1 MSRDFPD
8 WIDTHR
14 AAQGERV
21 FAGTVPVTWL
31 KRLEDLLDGP
41 TNEDVL
47 EFDLMVRK
55 DGRGHVRLL
64 LRLSGAVPL
73 TCQRTL
79 ERFLLPID
87 AESDLTVVES
97 ESELAT
103 LPDDAEP
110 KVCPEGRLQLI
121 DLIED
126 EVLLLL
132 PVVPVSPDS
141 EPVVQAGDPPLE
153 PEQTPSPFAA
163 LEKLKKR

>member
-14 AAQGERV
+14 AAQGERE
-21 FAGTVPVTWL
+21 FSGTVPVTWL
-31 KRLEDLLDGP
+31 KRLEDLLDAP
-41 TNEDVL
+41 SVEETLAFRLTV
-47 EFDLMVRK
+47 VK
-55 DGRGHVRLL
+55 DAQRHVRLHL
-64 LRLSGAVPL
+64 TLNGVVPL

-79 ERFLLPID
+79 DRFLLPID

-97 ESELAT
+97 EAELAT
-103 LPDDAEP
+103 LPEDAEP
-110 KVCPEGRLQLI
+110 KVCPEGRLQLVE
-121 DLIED
+121 LIED

-132 PVVPVSPDS
+132 PVVPVRPDS